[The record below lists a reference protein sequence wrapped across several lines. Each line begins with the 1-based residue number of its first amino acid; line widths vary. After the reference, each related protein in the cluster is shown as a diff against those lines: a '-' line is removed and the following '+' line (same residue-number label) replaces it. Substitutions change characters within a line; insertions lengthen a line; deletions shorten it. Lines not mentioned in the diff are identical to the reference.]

1 MILDIDILEIDAK
14 IIHNFDEDRRR
25 IDMYEDKKKELESSL
40 KLNSL
45 TQRTKNSLEDS
56 IKTLESHIEDI
67 RTDKLYNFY
76 IIESAEILEKY
87 KQILKQPQKVNF
99 IGKPMK
105 NNKEKQK
112 LVLLYLDIATKYV
125 DIKLDYSNNQS
136 TNNTNH
142 NNNSSSSSTSK
153 KDKITCNNCSNN
165 KDFDI
170 EEGNIYICLNCS
182 SQQFILRNVT
192 SYKDIY
198 RFYIS
203 TKYMYDRKIHFR
215 DCIKQYQGKQN
226 SSISQEV
233 YDDLIREFESH
244 H

>member
-112 LVLLYLDIATKYV
+112 LVLLYLDIV
-125 DIKLDYSNNQS
+125 PFSMR
-136 TNNTNH
+136 
-142 NNNSSSSSTSK
+142 
-153 KDKITCNNCSNN
+153 IT
-165 KDFDI
+165 
-170 EEGNIYICLNCS
+170 
-182 SQQFILRNVT
+182 V
-192 SYKDIY
+192 
-198 RFYIS
+198 
-203 TKYMYDRKIHFR
+203 
-215 DCIKQYQGKQN
+215 
-226 SSISQEV
+226 
-233 YDDLIREFESH
+233 
-244 H
+244 